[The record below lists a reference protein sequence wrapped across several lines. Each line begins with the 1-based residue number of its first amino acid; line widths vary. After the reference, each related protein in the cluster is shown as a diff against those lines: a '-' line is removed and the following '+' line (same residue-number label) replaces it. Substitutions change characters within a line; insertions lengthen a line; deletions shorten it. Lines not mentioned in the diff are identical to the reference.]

1 MSGLDDSEERLM
13 NSFFARLKGPTPTDP
28 ETREALR
35 DTLEASKKL
44 ARLYG
49 GEVGAKALATMDKY
63 KQLHGF
69 EEATSENPLKRC
81 TPGQALE
88 PIFFPPAPAT
98 PLLAPAEEDD
108 NTSENPL
115 KRCKPEQT
123 L

>member
-1 MSGLDDSEERLM
+1 MSDLDDFEGRLM
-13 NSFFARLKGPTPTDP
+13 NSFFARLKGPTPSDP
-28 ETREALR
+28 ETRDALR

-44 ARLYG
+44 ARLVG
-49 GEVGAKALATMDKY
+49 GEVGAKALAAMDKY
-63 KQLHGF
+63 MQLHGF

-81 TPGQALE
+81 TPDQTLE
-88 PIFFPPAPAT
+88 PIFFPPAPAA
-98 PLLAPAEEDD
+98 PLLASAEEDD